1 MPQIDYAK
9 LAAQARQPV
18 DYAALAEQ
26 ARMDALPLTQNVET
40 MPVRQWTGLQQKI
53 NKIDAPGQ
61 SFPRIRG
68 FLAGSAQSAADL
80 AEGVTAGAASTVFG
94 GGDLI
99 RRGMGMER
107 VIDRPE
113 VQLGMTPPTTF
124 SGQTG
129 FMLERGGE
137 FAVPLS
143 RVSRATAGLPIL
155 GRMAAEGA
163 ASTAVAG
170 VQSGGDV
177 GAMTLGGIVGSAVP
191 VVGKAAGAV
200 GGAIQ
205 RGAAGAKEGGVGGAI
220 ASVLRTVAPPSPKQ
234 MVIQAVKPRSS
245 RLLFKEN
252 LDTAMREV
260 GESVS
265 ELGVPITNTED
276 TLAAIA
282 HAKTRVRADYDA
294 IAGPKRL
301 IGSEVDLTPVATAMV
316 KSIPTKLRLERPE
329 AAEAI
334 ERLADRYRRNVPLAD
349 AERYLVET
357 NAELESY
364 YAKFPASR
372 RAASTANPETAL
384 TVAQATTLRNQ
395 IYQTLEHPGQG
406 QSARELNR
414 RYGTLMEL
422 ENELTRRV
430 IPAARLQPESLAEQ
444 ISTAHAVGQIVRG
457 GYRLAQG
464 DVGGAASIASG
475 LATRSAAKFMKEQQ
489 TTDALLRRAFASYK
503 LRPIPVAMPPA
514 SPPVAGLLGTG
525 ARPMGS
531 GPDPSGRIPS
541 EPFISRVIPRI
552 EAGSA
557 PPSANQAPPR
567 TGGPNERGGFGGIN
581 TMGQIMGENQVPFNS
596 GTMPLGGIPSRGNA
610 PVQTLTD
617 RPPVLRGV
625 VVDELGNEVGVPP
638 RGTGEYIDAEVVS
651 PTTRALPRGVY
662 AMPPSEASVPAPP
675 VVIEAPVSRPAPTS
689 PVPAKPV
696 AAKTV
701 VQATTPKKVVVDTPK
716 AAASEVTDE
725 INRVIDVSGTTKAI
739 EIKRRVLAALM
750 KEMEPAKKAF
760 LDWDTSGIDSK
771 GRKVDVPD
779 PYTQTITITI
789 PDNGTFRIKRTPDAI
804 AGVIKRVTR
813 ASSTA
818 FEGLGSVTS
827 TRRR

>member
-1 MPQIDYAK
+1 MAQTLQDNVKAMI
-9 LAAQARQPV
+9 AAGVPEADIATFVQTYDV
-18 DYAALAEQ
+18 DQ
-26 ARMDALPLTQNVET
+26 KTQNVET

-80 AEGVTAGAASTVFG
+80 AEGVTAGAVSTVFG

-113 VQLGMTPPTTF
+113 VQLAMTPPTTF

-143 RVSRATAGLPIL
+143 RVSQATAKLPIF

-177 GAMTLGGIVGSAVP
+177 GAMTLGGIIGSAVP
-191 VVGKAAGAV
+191 VVGKTAGAI
-200 GGAIQ
+200 GGAMQ

-220 ASVLRTVAPPSPKQ
+220 ASVLRTVAPSSPKQ

-245 RLLFKEN
+245 RLLFEKN

-265 ELGVPITNTED
+265 ELGVPITNAED

-430 IPAARLQPESLAEQ
+430 IPAARLQPDSLAEQ

-457 GYRLAQG
+457 VYRLAQK
-464 DVGGAASIASG
+464 DARGAASIASG

-531 GPDPSGRIPS
+531 GQDPSGRIPS

-567 TGGPNERGGFGGIN
+567 TGGPNERGGFGGIM
-581 TMGQIMGENQVPFNS
+581 TIGQMMGENQVPFNS
-596 GTMPLGGIPSRGNA
+596 GKIPLGGILSRGNA
-610 PVQTLTD
+610 PVQMPTAP
-617 RPPVLRGV
+617 RQVLEGEIV
-625 VVDELGNEVGVPP
+625 GPDYVDA
-638 RGTGEYIDAEVVS
+638 IIVS

-662 AMPPSEASVPAPP
+662 AMPPSESSVLAPSVAP
-675 VVIEAPVSRPAPTS
+675 SVAVEAPVSRPTPTP
-689 PVPAKPV
+689 PVPAKPI
-696 AAKTV
+696 AAKAV
-701 VQATTPKKVVVDTPK
+701 VQTTTPKDVVVDTPK
-716 AAASEVTDE
+716 AAASEVADE
-725 INRVIDVSGTTKAI
+725 INRVIDVEGTTKAI
-739 EIKRRVLAALM
+739 EIKRRVLAVLM

-771 GRKVDVPD
+771 GRKVNIPP
-779 PYTQTITITI
+779 PYTQTIVITI
-789 PDNGTFRIKRTPDAI
+789 PGDGTFRINRTPDAI
-804 AGVIKRVTR
+804 AGVIKRLTKT
-813 ASSTA
+813 SSTA
-818 FEGLGSVTS
+818 FEGLGSVKS
-827 TRRR
+827 TRKR